1 MTEPASF
8 SVGVGRGNGKTVLLG
23 EHAVV
28 YGMPAIAAGISLG
41 ATARA
46 SASTSSSIRIA
57 EREARAGDGSE
68 LGRALEQTCAALA
81 VGPHRIEV
89 DVDVP
94 LGSGLGGSAAIG
106 VAVTRALLSL
116 AGGSETRERVLAGAA
131 AWEQVFHGNASG
143 VDAAAAY
150 AGTCIWFTKEH
161 GPEPMFVA
169 LPLRLAICLA
179 GPPASTKQMVESVKA
194 LGDRRPDLLGKSLAG
209 IESLVKNA
217 RLCIEAGDLSGLG
230 QLMNYNQMLLAG
242 LFLSTPEIERA
253 CAVAREAGALGA
265 KLTGA
270 GGGGAVIA
278 LCQASAE
285 PIESALRE
293 AGFTAFST
301 EIAASSLTGPMG
313 QGT

>member
-1 MTEPASF
+1 MTGKDGS
-8 SVGVGRGNGKTVLLG
+8 VGRGNGKAVLLG

-28 YGMPAIAAGISLG
+28 YGIPAIAAGIELG

-46 SASTSSSIRIA
+46 VPAETGRIRIGQRHA
-57 EREARAGDGSE
+57 QTGDGSDLAAALE
-68 LGRALEQTCAALA
+68 ATRALLGVT
-81 VGPHRIEV
+81 PHEVEV
-89 DVDVP
+89 DVDLP

-106 VAVTRALLSL
+106 VAVARALMAS
-116 AGGSETRERVLAGAA
+116 AGEAETSERVLAGAN
-131 AWEQVFHGNASG
+131 AWEQVFHGNPSG

-150 AGTCIWFTKEH
+150 AGGCIWFTKEH

-169 LPLRLAICLA
+169 VPLHLAVCLA
-179 GPPASTKQMVESVKA
+179 GPPASTKQMVESVKR

-217 RLCIEAGDLSGLG
+217 RLCIEAGDTSGLG
-230 QLMNYNQMLLAG
+230 QLMNYNQMLLSG

-253 CAVAREAGALGA
+253 CAIAREAGALGA

-278 LCQASAE
+278 LCDGSAE
-285 PIESALRE
+285 PVRAAFSA
-293 AGFTAFST
+293 AGFQAFAT
-301 EIAASSLTGPMG
+301 VIRASLTPGAEA
-313 QGT
+313 

>member
-1 MTEPASF
+1 MTASG
-8 SVGVGRGNGKTVLLG
+8 SSLVGVGRGNGKTVLLG

-46 SASTSSSIRIA
+46 TADSSASIRIA
-57 EREARAGDGSE
+57 EREARVGDGSE
-68 LGRALEQTCAALA
+68 LGRALEQTCAALGL
-81 VGPHRIEV
+81 GPHRIEV

-106 VAVTRALLSL
+106 VAVTRALLARASIE
-116 AGGSETRERVLAGAA
+116 ETPERVLGGAA

-150 AGTCIWFTKEH
+150 AGSCIWFTKEQ

-179 GPPASTKQMVESVKA
+179 GPPASTKQMVDSVKA
-194 LGDRRPDLLGKSLAG
+194 LGDRRPDLLGKTLAG
-209 IESLVKNA
+209 IESLVKNG

-230 QLMNYNQMLLAG
+230 QLMNLNQMLLSG
-242 LFLSTPEIERA
+242 LFLSTSEIERA

-278 LCQASAE
+278 LSDGDAE
-285 PIESALRE
+285 PIVSALRA
-293 AGFTAFST
+293 AGFTTFST
-301 EIAASSLTGPMG
+301 EIAAASLTGPG
-313 QGT
+313 R

>member
-1 MTEPASF
+1 MSHPDRPP
-8 SVGVGRGNGKTVLLG
+8 GVGRGNGKALLLG

-28 YGMPAIAAGISLG
+28 YGVPAIAAGLGLG

-46 SASTSSSIRIA
+46 EADPLCRIRVG
-57 EREARAGDGSE
+57 ELTARADDGSE
-68 LGRALEQTCAALA
+68 LGAALA
-81 VGPHRIEV
+81 RTCEVLGAGPHQLEV
-89 DVDVP
+89 DVDLP

-106 VAVTRALLSL
+106 VAVSRALL
-116 AGGSETRERVLAGAA
+116 AARGERETASRVLQGAD

-150 AGTCIWFTKEH
+150 SGGCIWFTRTT
-161 GPEPMFVA
+161 GIEPIFVAVA
-169 LPLRLAICLA
+169 LPLVVCLA
-179 GPPASTKQMVESVKA
+179 GPPASTKQMVESVSR
-194 LGDRRPDLLGKSLAG
+194 LGQRRPDLLGKSLAG

-230 QLMNYNQMLLAG
+230 QLMNYNQMLLSG

-278 LCQASAE
+278 LCDGAPA
-285 PIESALRE
+285 PVESALRE
-293 AGFTAFST
+293 AGFVAF
-301 EIAASSLTGPMG
+301 ASEVRASLTPGALP
-313 QGT
+313 

>member
-1 MTEPASF
+1 MNQGAGF
-8 SVGVGRGNGKTVLLG
+8 VGRGNGKTVLLG

-46 SASTSSSIRIA
+46 TRADVGSIRIQ
-57 EREARAGDGSE
+57 ERRARAGDGSE
-68 LGRALEQTCAALA
+68 LIAALDATRALLGAP
-81 VGPHRIEV
+81 PHSVEI
-89 DVDVP
+89 DVDLP

-106 VAVTRALLSL
+106 VAVTRALLSSL
-116 AGGSETRERVLAGAA
+116 GEAESKERVLSGAD
-131 AWEQVFHGNASG
+131 AWEKVFHGNPSG

-150 AGTCIWFTKEH
+150 AGGCIWFTKEG
-161 GPEPMFVA
+161 GPQPVFVA
-169 LPLRLAICLA
+169 VPLKLAICLA
-179 GPPASTKQMVESVKA
+179 GPPASTKQMVEDVRR
-194 LGDRRPDLLGKSLAG
+194 LGERRPDLLGKSLAG

-217 RLCIEAGDLSGLG
+217 RLCIEAGDTHGLG
-230 QLMNYNQMLLAG
+230 QLMNYNQMLLSG

-278 LCQASAE
+278 LCHDDAE
-285 PIESALRE
+285 PIESAFRA

-301 EIAASSLTGPMG
+301 VIQASLSPGVAP
-313 QGT
+313 

>member
-1 MTEPASF
+1 LET
-8 SVGVGRGNGKTVLLG
+8 GVGRGNGKIVLLG

-28 YGMPAIAAGISLG
+28 YGMPALAAGIGLG
-41 ATARA
+41 ASARA
-46 SASTSSSIRIA
+46 APSQLSSIRIA
-57 EREARAGDGSE
+57 ERSASAGDGSD
-68 LGRALEQTCAALA
+68 LSAALDETCR
-81 VGPHRIEV
+81 VLGSGPRRVEV
-89 DVDVP
+89 DVTLP

-106 VAVTRALLSL
+106 VAVSRALLATLGEAES
-116 AGGSETRERVLAGAA
+116 AARVLAGVS
-131 AWEQVFHGNASG
+131 AWERVFHGNPSG

-150 AGTCIWFTKEH
+150 AGGCIWFTKAG

-169 LPLRLAICLA
+169 VPLKIAICLA
-179 GPPASTKQMVESVKA
+179 GPPASTKQMVESVKR

-217 RLCIEAGDLSGLG
+217 RLCVEAGDLSGLG
-230 QLMNYNQMLLAG
+230 QLMNYNQMLLSG

-278 LCQASAE
+278 LAAGSAE
-285 PIESALRE
+285 PIEAALRE

-301 EIAASSLTGPMG
+301 EIQASFTPGARP
-313 QGT
+313 

>member
-1 MTEPASF
+1 MTAASLEP
-8 SVGVGRGNGKTVLLG
+8 GVGRGNGKIVLLG

-46 SASTSSSIRIA
+46 TPSDVSSLRIA
-57 EREARAGDGSE
+57 EREAHAGDGSE
-68 LGRALEQTCAALA
+68 LMAALEQTCRTLGA
-81 VGPHRIEV
+81 GPRRV
-89 DVDVP
+89 DVDVTVP

-106 VAVTRALLSL
+106 VAVSRALLSTL
-116 AGGSETRERVLAGAA
+116 GEPETAARVLSGAN
-131 AWEQVFHGNASG
+131 AWERVFHGNPSG

-150 AGTCIWFTKEH
+150 AGGCIWFTKAS
-161 GPEPMFVA
+161 GPEPLFVD
-169 LPLRLAICLA
+169 LPLNLAICLA
-179 GPPASTKQMVESVKA
+179 GPPASTKQMVESVQR
-194 LGDRRPDLLGKSLAG
+194 LGERRPDLLGKSLAG

-217 RLCIEAGDLSGLG
+217 KLCIQAGDLTGLG
-230 QLMNYNQMLLAG
+230 QLMNYNQMLLSG

-278 LCQASAE
+278 LCEGSAA
-285 PIESALRE
+285 PIESALRA
-293 AGFTAFST
+293 AGFSAFST
-301 EIAASSLTGPMG
+301 EVQASVGGLRP
-313 QGT
+313 

>member
-1 MTEPASF
+1 MNAPAKPAG
-8 SVGVGRGNGKTVLLG
+8 GVGRGNGKTVLLG

-46 SASTSSSIRIA
+46 EPSVRASIRIA
-57 EREARAGDGSE
+57 EREAHAGDGSE
-68 LGRALEQTCAALA
+68 LARALEQTGAALGVPA
-81 VGPHRIEV
+81 HRIEV
-89 DVDVP
+89 DVNLP

-106 VAVTRALLSL
+106 VAVTRALLASCGI
-116 AGGSETRERVLAGAA
+116 AESRERVLGGAA

-150 AGTCIWFTKEH
+150 AGSCIWFTKEA

-169 LPLRLAICLA
+169 VPMHLAVCLA
-179 GPPASTKQMVESVKA
+179 GPPASTKEMVESVRT
-194 LGDRRPDLLGKSLAG
+194 LGERRPDLLGKSLAG

-217 RLCIEAGDLSGLG
+217 KLCIEAGDLHGLG
-230 QLMNYNQMLLAG
+230 QLMNYNQMLLSG
-242 LFLSTPEIERA
+242 LFLSTPEIEKA

-278 LCQASAE
+278 LCESSGKAIEQAFRA
-285 PIESALRE
+285 
-293 AGFTAFST
+293 AGFQAFST
-301 EIAASSLTGPMG
+301 EIRASLTGAP
-313 QGT
+313 

>member
-1 MTEPASF
+1 MTEPEALPI
-8 SVGVGRGNGKTVLLG
+8 GVGRGNGKTVLLG

-46 SASTSSSIRIA
+46 VPSDVCRIRIA
-57 EREARAGDGSE
+57 ERSAISGDGSE
-68 LGRALEQTCAALA
+68 LAIALEQTCRALGA
-81 VGPHRIEV
+81 GPHQL
-89 DVDVP
+89 DVDVNLP

-106 VAVTRALLSL
+106 VAVSRALL
-116 AGGSETRERVLAGAA
+116 AARGEAESEARVLEGAN
-131 AWEQVFHGNASG
+131 AWEQVFHGNPSG

-150 AGTCIWFTKEH
+150 AGGCIWFTKAT
-161 GPEPMFVA
+161 GIDPMYVA
-169 LPLRLAICLA
+169 VPLHLAICLA
-179 GPPASTKQMVESVKA
+179 GPPASTKQMVENVRR
-194 LGDRRPDLLGKSLAG
+194 LGERRPDLLGKSLAG

-217 RLCIEAGDLSGLG
+217 RLCIEAGDLHGLG
-230 QLMNYNQMLLAG
+230 QLMNYNQMLLSG

-278 LCQASAE
+278 LCADSTE
-285 PIESALRE
+285 PVEAALRA
-293 AGFTAFST
+293 AGFTAFSS
-301 EIAASSLTGPMG
+301 EIQASFTPGARP
-313 QGT
+313 